1 MVATPTRP
9 GVLSQQTMP
18 QMLQSGVSK
27 KNQVHLTAGSS
38 IPLLRNSL
46 WIVANGMVKLGAVTE
61 QGDELLLGLVGP
73 NEPFGEPL
81 SMVEAYEAITLTDC
95 DLICLTLEEISQSSD
110 LSMLMVNAVAAR
122 VRQTEFMLSLLGLR
136 RVEDRVRA
144 FLELMAQDYG
154 QPCDQGLRVGLRL
167 THQEIASA
175 LSTTRVTVTRVVGQL
190 RDQGWLTLDAQRH
203 LVITHLPQR

>member
-1 MVATPTRP
+1 
-9 GVLSQQTMP
+9 
-18 QMLQSGVSK
+18 MLQSGVSK

>member
-1 MVATPTRP
+1 
-9 GVLSQQTMP
+9 
-18 QMLQSGVSK
+18 
-27 KNQVHLTAGSS
+27 
-38 IPLLRNSL
+38 
-46 WIVANGMVKLGAVTE
+46 
-61 QGDELLLGLVGP
+61 
-73 NEPFGEPL
+73 
-81 SMVEAYEAITLTDC
+81 
-95 DLICLTLEEISQSSD
+95 CLTLEEIAQSSE

>member
-1 MVATPTRP
+1 
-9 GVLSQQTMP
+9 MP

>member
-1 MVATPTRP
+1 
-9 GVLSQQTMP
+9 MP

-95 DLICLTLEEISQSSD
+95 DLICFTLEEISQSSD

>member
-1 MVATPTRP
+1 VVATPTRP

>member
-1 MVATPTRP
+1 
-9 GVLSQQTMP
+9 MP

-95 DLICLTLEEISQSSD
+95 DLICLTLEEIAQSSD

>member
-1 MVATPTRP
+1 
-9 GVLSQQTMP
+9 
-18 QMLQSGVSK
+18 MLQSGVSK

-95 DLICLTLEEISQSSD
+95 DLICLTLEEIAQSSD